1 MAETWTIELGTSAAG
16 PKYISVEATVTD
28 DSTDPP
34 TLHIHR
40 LKAALANEELKP
52 KADIQASLVAK
63 LQDMHRETLE
73 AEAKIAADAAAMDTA
88 WKTPLEVDLNAQEI
102 P

>member
-1 MAETWTIELGTSAAG
+1 MAETWSVQIGPSTAG
-16 PKYISVEATVTD
+16 PKHISVEATVTD

-40 LKAALANEELKP
+40 LKAALVDEELKP
-52 KADIQASLVAK
+52 KADIQASLVDK

-73 AEAKIAADAAAMDTA
+73 AEARIATEAAAMDTP
-88 WKTPLEVDLNAQEI
+88 WKTPLEVELNAQEI